1 MEEVDGL
8 MLIHHLAAFV
18 FCILIFCILASK
30 ATVGCSV
37 FRMEEEIKCV
47 QYSPPQSGTP
57 ANGLSHSSYDRVSIS
72 SILYSFQLALV
83 VLKPVIIQ

>member
-18 FCILIFCILASK
+18 FCILIFCILVSK

-47 QYSPPQSGTP
+47 QYSPPT
-57 ANGLSHSSYDRVSIS
+57 
-72 SILYSFQLALV
+72 V
-83 VLKPVIIQ
+83 VLQPMVFHILAMTG